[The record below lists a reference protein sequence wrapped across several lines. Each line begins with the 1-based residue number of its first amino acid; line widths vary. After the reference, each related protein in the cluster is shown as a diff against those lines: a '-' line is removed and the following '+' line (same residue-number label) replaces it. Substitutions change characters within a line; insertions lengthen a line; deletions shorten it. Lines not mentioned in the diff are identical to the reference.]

1 MAERTYMTAKKK
13 RDAAKASK
21 VGAAE
26 AEKKKLVASQEAEAK
41 KAAEAGPFMSKE
53 EAEAAGIAANTA
65 KVKNEKALKEA
76 DNKIAAAGKS
86 SDFDKGRDR
95 AIEVLGEEGLGR
107 LGEDKEVQD
116 TMAET
121 KAFQKKQEEV
131 TGLAKGQ
138 LERQRGLTSRYEKM
152 ADEGISSE
160 AQEAQRTQ
168 MAQLMNKQAQM
179 AGLRMGGAMGGA
191 KGAGAM
197 AQQRSLTQQSM
208 MGRAGIER
216 DIFLASEQAKERGL
230 AGMAGALQAEQGAI
244 AGIGAGVAGER
255 AALGDYRQA
264 LGQVKTFDIGQAAAE
279 KELIGSMGMQY
290 EQLAQAD
297 RAAKMA
303 ADAQIAAGKAQCF
316 LPGTLILM
324 EDGSMK
330 KVEEIQPGDHVA
342 KGGYVHAVGRSRESI
357 FYKWGHVVLG
367 RGHAVKEKY
376 GWVDIDYADES
387 VKLEGSEFKVVHNFV
402 SENHCAVVAGQ
413 NPITVGDYY
422 SASDKSMWS
431 KLVFVPYK
439 KLKRGVSE
447 VISSIFKS
455 NVNEECNG

>member
-1 MAERTYMTAKKK
+1 MAERTYITAKKK
-13 RDAAKASK
+13 RDAERAKA
-21 VGAAE
+21 VGAAKD
-26 AEKKKLVASQEAEAK
+26 EKAKLIASREERNKRMQNNTASKSEGGAVSQFSIQDKKDL
-41 KAAEAGPFMSKE
+41 
-53 EAEAAGIAANTA
+53 EAAD
-65 KVKNEKALKEA
+65 K
-76 DNKIAAAGKS
+76 KIADAGKT
-86 SDFDKGRDR
+86 SDFDKGRDK
-95 AIEVLGEEGLGR
+95 AIEILGEEGLGR
-107 LGEDKEVQD
+107 LGEDKDIQD

-131 TGLAKGQ
+131 TGLAKDQ
-138 LERQRGLTSRYEKM
+138 LERQKGLTSRYEKM
-152 ADEGISSE
+152 ADEGISAE
-160 AQEAQRTQ
+160 AREAQRTQ

-197 AQQRSLTQQSM
+197 AQQRSLMQQQM

-244 AGIGAGVAGER
+244 SGIGAAVAGER

-264 LGQVKTFDIGQAAAE
+264 LGQIKTFDIGQAAAE

-303 ADAQIAAGKAQCF
+303 ADAQIAAGRAQCF
-316 LPGTLILM
+316 LPGTMILM
-324 EDGSMK
+324 EDSSMK
-330 KVEEIQPGDHVA
+330 KVEDIQPGDYIA
-342 KGGYVHAVGRSRESI
+342 RGGYVHAVGRSREST
-357 FYKWGHVVLG
+357 FYKWGHIILG
-367 RGHAVKEKY
+367 RGHAVKEKH
-376 GWVDIDYADES
+376 GWVDVDYADKS
-387 VKLEGSEFKVVHNFV
+387 VKLEGTEFKVVHNFV
-402 SENHCAVVAGQ
+402 TENHCAVVAGQ
-413 NPITVGDYY
+413 VPLTVGDYY

-439 KLKRGVSE
+439 KLKKGVCE
-447 VISSIFKS
+447 IINNIFKS
-455 NVNEECNG
+455 NVNGELNG